1 MNAIYG
7 KKSPYPVHLQLLW
20 WVEKDSVTIH
30 LPMQDGNTMESKYK
44 AVVTLVA
51 LLGVFSLHGQA
62 HAYLDPGTGSMI
74 LQALI
79 AGVAF
84 AAVTIKMYWYKI
96 VAFLKGEKLDEDEED
111 WLAGLDSE
119 QEDTKD

>member
-1 MNAIYG
+1 M
-7 KKSPYPVHLQLLW
+7 
-20 WVEKDSVTIH
+20 D
-30 LPMQDGNTMESKYK
+30 SKYR

-51 LLGVFSLHGQA
+51 LFSIFSLHGQA

-84 AAVTIKMYWYKI
+84 AAVTIRMYWYKL
-96 VAFLKGEKLDEDEED
+96 VALLKGEKLEEEED
-111 WLAGLDSE
+111 WLAGLDSDP
-119 QEDTKD
+119 EDTKD